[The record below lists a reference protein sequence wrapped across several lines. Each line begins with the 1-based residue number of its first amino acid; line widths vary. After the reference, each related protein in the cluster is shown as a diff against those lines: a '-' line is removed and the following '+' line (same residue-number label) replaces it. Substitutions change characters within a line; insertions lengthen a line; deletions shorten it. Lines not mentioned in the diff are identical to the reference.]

1 MNVHE
6 GIFLTVCFFELLFS
20 FWNSLKKDEPVV
32 CRGASVPG
40 LIMLKTT
47 SKSEVFDFEAA
58 LESVY

>member
-6 GIFLTVCFFELLFS
+6 GIFLTICFFELLFS
-20 FWNSLKKDEPVV
+20 FWEQSKEDEAMV
-32 CRGASVPG
+32 CRGTSVPG